1 MYRGPLVLGR
11 SWLERTTNSGLPG
24 LPRRRRCRL
33 TSMNRFAVSSDRLI
47 PRLARFDLDAR
58 SRQVIEWYSRRHL
71 HGAVLFVDEP
81 WAELDYE
88 ELATDEGVAL
98 AVFAAP
104 VEVDGGIALTN
115 EILLGDR
122 IRRDTACFVFLD
134 VLRCRDLALVPD
146 AHALFTGGLEVARL
160 ACFAAPDATAVVG
173 KRLQAKIV
181 LSGLGDAEV
190 ELAKGTLE
198 KVEHFVD
205 SRRKLETVLR
215 GPLAA
220 VASRFEDE
228 ERAWEIALDV
238 ALGDAQL

>member
-1 MYRGPLVLGR
+1 
-11 SWLERTTNSGLPG
+11 
-24 LPRRRRCRL
+24 
-33 TSMNRFAVSSDRLI
+33 MNRFAVSSDELI

-58 SRQVIEWYSRRHL
+58 SRQVVEWYARRYL

-81 WAELDYE
+81 WAELDSQ

-104 VEVDGGIALTN
+104 VEVDGGLALTN

-122 IRRDTACFVFLD
+122 IRRNAACFVFLD
-134 VLRCRDLALVPD
+134 VVRCQDLALVPD
-146 AHALFTGGLEVARL
+146 THALFTGGLEVARL

-173 KRLQAKIV
+173 KRLEAKIV

-190 ELAKGTLE
+190 ELAEGTSE

-205 SRRKLETVLR
+205 SRKKLKAALD

-220 VASRFEDE
+220 VASRFEDDD

-238 ALGDAQL
+238 ALGDAEL